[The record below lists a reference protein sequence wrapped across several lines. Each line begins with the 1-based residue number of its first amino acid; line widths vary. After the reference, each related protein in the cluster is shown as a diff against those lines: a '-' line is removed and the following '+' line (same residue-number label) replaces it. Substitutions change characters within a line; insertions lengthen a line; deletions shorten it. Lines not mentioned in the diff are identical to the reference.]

1 MSGYQDELRELARA
15 TGLRARE
22 LSAGLEAEGVPW
34 PEHVRG
40 VSSVIG
46 SGNLQAMRL
55 SELEVMRVDA
65 LNPAVRSGV
74 VTGAGGQAEA
84 ARWTDMARLEQAVAT
99 ILQSRKPETNGSR
112 IERLGRAE
120 VVETGQASMH
130 DALQTTEGVEGWTRD
145 LEPGACEMCQWWARE
160 GRVWPKAH
168 PMPKHK
174 GCECTQELVV
184 ADKGTIVE
192 TERTKRMARDRAREQ
207 GYESEWK

>member
-1 MSGYQDELRELARA
+1 MSAYQDELRELART

-22 LSAGLEAEGVPW
+22 LSAVLEAEGVPW

-84 ARWTDMARLEQAVAT
+84 ARWTDMARLEQAVST
-99 ILQSRKPETNGSR
+99 ILQSRKPETNDSR

-120 VVETGQASMH
+120 VVETGQASMY
-130 DALQTTEGVEGWTRD
+130 DALQTTEGVEGWRRD
-145 LEPGACEMCQWWARE
+145 LEPGACEMCQWWERE
-160 GRVWPKAH
+160 GRVWPKDH

-174 GCECTQELVV
+174 GCECTQEPIV
-184 ADKGTIVE
+184 AEKGTIVE
-192 TERTKRMARDRAREQ
+192 TERTKRMARARAREQ

>member
-1 MSGYQDELRELARA
+1 MTAYQDELRELART

-22 LSAGLEAEGVPW
+22 LSAVLEAEGVPW

-84 ARWTDMARLEQAVAT
+84 ARWTDMARLEQAVST

-120 VVETGQASMH
+120 VVETGQASMY
-130 DALQTTEGVEGWTRD
+130 DALQTTEGVEGWRRD
-145 LEPGACEMCQWWARE
+145 LEPGACEMCSWWERG

-168 PMPKHK
+168 PMPRHK
-174 GCECTQELVV
+174 GCECTQEPIV
-184 ADKGTIVE
+184 AEKGTIVE
-192 TERTKRMARDRAREQ
+192 TERTKRMARARAREQ
-207 GYESEWK
+207 GHESEWK